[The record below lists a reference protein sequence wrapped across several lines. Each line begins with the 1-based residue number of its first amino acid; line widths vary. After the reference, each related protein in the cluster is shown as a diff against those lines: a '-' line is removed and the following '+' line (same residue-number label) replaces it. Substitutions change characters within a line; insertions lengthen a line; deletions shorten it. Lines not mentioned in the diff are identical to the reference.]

1 MHSTSIRYFP
11 LSPRARQSLLSL
23 DKTLKGLCFS
33 GRLLEAVD
41 LLCRKGS
48 SADPQTYALL
58 LQEAINR
65 KEAKVGRR
73 IHAQM
78 ITTGFVPLEYL
89 RTKLVIFYAKNG
101 YLETAHQI
109 FDRIPHRD
117 LVSWNAMIS
126 GYVQNGLE
134 QEGLNLYYS
143 MRSAGLEPDQF
154 TFASVFRACARLA
167 LLEHGKRAHCAMIK
181 TQMKANVVVNSA
193 LVDMYFKCSSLS
205 DGFMVF
211 KSSSERNVV
220 TWTALISGYGQHG
233 QVVDVLELFR
243 QMIEDGFRPN
253 HVTFLAVLSA
263 CGHGGLVNEG
273 WKYLSSMRTDFGIR
287 PRGEHYAA
295 IVDMLGRAGRLDEA
309 YEFVRKLSGEEH
321 SVIWGALLGAS
332 RIHGDVELG
341 KLAAKRFFKMQPENA
356 GKYIVLSNTFAV
368 YEMWENVAGVRGMIR
383 SLGIKKEP
391 AWSLIEIQG
400 EVHTFLVGD
409 KSHEQSEMIYEMI
422 NSLCCAL
429 AEAGYVSDR

>member
-1 MHSTSIRYFP
+1 MHLTLIKYFC
-11 LSPRARQSLLSL
+11 LGPRTRQSLFSL
-23 DKTLKGLCFS
+23 DETLKGLCFA
-33 GRLLEAVD
+33 GRLLEAVH
-41 LLCRKGS
+41 LLCRQGS
-48 SADPQTYALL
+48 CADPQTYALL
-58 LQEAINR
+58 LQETINR
-65 KEAKVGRR
+65 KETKLGRR

-78 ITTGFVPLEYL
+78 ITTGFVPHEYL

-101 YLETAHQI
+101 YMETAHQI

-167 LLEHGKRAHCAMIK
+167 LLEHGKRAHGVMIK
-181 TQMKANVVVNSA
+181 TLMKANVVVNSA

-205 DGFMVF
+205 DGYMVF
-211 KSSSERNVV
+211 KSSSERNVA

-233 QVVDVLELFR
+233 RVVEVLELFH
-243 QMIEDGFRPN
+243 QMIEDGFLPN
-253 HVTFLAVLSA
+253 HVTFLVVLSA
-263 CGHGGLVNEG
+263 CSHGGLVDEG
-273 WKYLSSMRTDFGIR
+273 RKYFSSMRRDYGIR
-287 PRGEHYAA
+287 PRREHYAA
-295 IVDMLGRAGRLDEA
+295 VVNMLGRAGRLDEA
-309 YEFVRKLSGEEH
+309 YDFVRKSPCEEH

-356 GKYIVLSNTFAV
+356 GKYVVLSNTFAAN
-368 YEMWENVAGVRGMIR
+368 EMWENVAGVRGLIR

-391 AWSLIEIQG
+391 AWSFIEIQG

-429 AEAGYVSDR
+429 AEAGYVSDA